1 MKAILRKKI
10 FKNKKD
16 AIFLKLN
23 ISSSLNGYIFETFL
37 ILLVV
42 AIHFLP
48 QGKIA
53 RQDPGTT

>member
-1 MKAILRKKI
+1 MKAILRTLI
-10 FKNKKD
+10 FKLSVSFCPNVQ
-16 AIFLKLN
+16 IFV
-23 ISSSLNGYIFETFL
+23 TFL